1 MCRKG
6 THLFGATVKATTGEQ
21 LQYAVNFDKQT
32 QPVNI
37 TRLLNATSFTV
48 GWFYKIALLD
58 LTAENIKRFDRKG
71 GSFACDLTKMQCV

>member
-1 MCRKG
+1 MSYTPK
-6 THLFGATVKATTGEQ
+6 
-21 LQYAVNFDKQT
+21 
-32 QPVNI
+32 NI
-37 TRLLNATSFTV
+37 TRYLNATSFTV